1 MTSIFGRS
9 SPKKSIEESL
19 GIHVQPI
26 PKSIDDYRE
35 TIVILWCIQHTRARD
50 DNVQVQFGPLLN
62 YGYKAIDDS
71 IHPILNTHGPYYR
84 AFITG

>member
-1 MTSIFGRS
+1 MTSIFDRS

-35 TIVILWCIQHTRARD
+35 TIVIL
-50 DNVQVQFGPLLN
+50 
-62 YGYKAIDDS
+62 
-71 IHPILNTHGPYYR
+71 
-84 AFITG
+84 